1 MDFTDKGLFHQK
13 YTLIK
18 GYFLSFTLISYLL
31 HLIFQHQMAYVVK
44 IKFIKNQEKNKDSS

>member
-1 MDFTDKGLFHQK
+1 MDFADKGLFYQK

-31 HLIFQHQMAYVVK
+31 HLIFQQQMAYVVK
-44 IKFIKNQEKNKDSS
+44 IKFTKNQEKKQR